1 METDKKSILLVPTDF
16 SDIAQHALEYAVNV
30 AKLFNDEIV
39 LLFINDIGSA
49 LSAMFSNTGNNTQR
63 TLIHEAV
70 EHRYN
75 KLSDQIAKE
84 HGVKVSLLIKDSH
97 SIYKTIVDTAD
108 EVKCESIVM
117 GTHGVKGIKNII
129 GSNASRVISHAKVP
143 VIVVK
148 QKHFG
153 DGYKS
158 IVFPV
163 DLHMESRQKIG
174 RAVQLAKK
182 FDSTIHV
189 ITYKKSD
196 EFLRQMV
203 AHNMQRVEA
212 RFKEAGVKYTIHY
225 LEGSAHFE
233 NETIK
238 YAEKLNADLILIMTQ
253 HEEGI
258 AEYIIG
264 STAQQIVNHSSIPV
278 MTITPAA
285 IGSIDSVGY

>member
-1 METDKKSILLVPTDF
+1 MEAEKRSILLVPTDF
-16 SDIAQHALEYAVNV
+16 SDIAQNALDYAVNV
-30 AKLFNDEIV
+30 AKVFNDEIL

-49 LSAMFSNTGNNTQR
+49 LSAMFSNNANSTQR
-63 TLIHEAV
+63 VLIHEAV
-70 EHRYN
+70 EHRHQ
-75 KLSDQIAKE
+75 KIAAQIMKE
-84 HGVKVSLLIKDSH
+84 QGIKVNLMIKDSH

-108 EVKCESIVM
+108 EVKCETIVM

-148 QKHFG
+148 GKHFG
-153 DGYKS
+153 EGYKS

-182 FDSTIHV
+182 FDSTVHV
-189 ITYKKSD
+189 ITYNKSD

-203 AHNMQRVEA
+203 SHNMQRVET
-212 RFKEAGVKYTIHY
+212 RFKEAGVKYTIYY
-225 LEGSAHFE
+225 LEGSANFE

-264 STAQQIVNHSSIPV
+264 STAQQIVNHSPIPV

-285 IGSIDSVGY
+285 VGLTDSIGY